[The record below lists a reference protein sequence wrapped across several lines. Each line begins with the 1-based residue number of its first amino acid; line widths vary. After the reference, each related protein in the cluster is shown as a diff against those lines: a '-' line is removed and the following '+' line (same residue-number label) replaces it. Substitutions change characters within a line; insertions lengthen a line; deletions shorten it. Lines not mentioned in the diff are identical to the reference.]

1 MFTCAALLVTS
12 DHCLF
17 VSWSVRFQ
25 KQNFNLGSDAQ
36 IDGQKTRVQSFFR
49 DALKTALAAEKK
61 FTRKRKAM
69 LDKSEFQSG
78 GSFDAVA
85 WQKFAEEEVRDPLRK
100 LQKELRKAE
109 QSLLLLPYKR
119 DFGYL
124 NDIVNAVARR
134 SYERSRSAY
143 KQLGMSPDPADLS
156 PKDIQTNCPSSKSKY
171 LSKRTKQLCQSQGIE
186 LSEIGN

>member
-1 MFTCAALLVTS
+1 MTGTIRATRPPPRRRRS
-12 DHCLF
+12 P
-17 VSWSVRFQ
+17 WSVRFQ

-85 WQKFAEEEVRDPLRK
+85 WQKF
-100 LQKELRKAE
+100 
-109 QSLLLLPYKR
+109 
-119 DFGYL
+119 GW
-124 NDIVNAVARR
+124 
-134 SYERSRSAY
+134 
-143 KQLGMSPDPADLS
+143 
-156 PKDIQTNCPSSKSKY
+156 TNMQNTSTS
-171 LSKRTKQLCQSQGIE
+171 
-186 LSEIGN
+186 